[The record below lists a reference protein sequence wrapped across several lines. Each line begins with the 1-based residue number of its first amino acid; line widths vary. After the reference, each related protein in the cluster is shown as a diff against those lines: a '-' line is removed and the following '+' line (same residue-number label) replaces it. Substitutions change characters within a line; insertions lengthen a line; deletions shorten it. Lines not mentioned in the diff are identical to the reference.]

1 MTLRAADRT
10 DMQTS
15 LALVAGVV
23 NNNVAKQLASVV
35 RITVSSGTNEIDL
48 GGMVPGGP
56 PRKKLI
62 NTTVELLRLGVEDGG
77 SDAANRFIAG
87 AGTADV
93 DVPSGASVIIARD
106 DTANRWRIE
115 RVLSDDLGSTAVHQA
130 VGGSSAPIPDN
141 TMRLPGGI
149 LNVSLSSGSG
159 AITLTGLGITNAR
172 QFFLRNVDTSE
183 NVILQGAVSGS
194 TNFITPDGAN
204 ITLTPGDVVELV
216 QAQGEGGFIVV
227 GEALRPGG

>member
-1 MTLRAADRT
+1 MTLRGADRT

-15 LALVAGVV
+15 LALVAGSL
-23 NNNVAKQLASVV
+23 NSNVAKQLASVV
-35 RITVSSGTNEIDL
+35 RITVGSGANEIDL

-62 NTTVELLRLGVEDGG
+62 NTTVELLRLVIEDGG

-93 DVPSGASVIIARD
+93 DVPAGASVIIERD
-106 DTANRWRIE
+106 DTANRSRIE
-115 RVLSDDLGSTAVHQA
+115 RVLSDDLGSVAVYQA
-130 VGGSSAPIPDN
+130 VGGSSSPIPEN

-149 LNVSLSSGSG
+149 LEVSLSSGSG
-159 AITLTGLGITNAR
+159 AITLTGIGITNAR
-172 QFFLRNVDTSE
+172 QFFLRNDDASE
-183 NVILQGAVSGS
+183 NVILQAGS
-194 TNFITPDGAN
+194 DTAEFITPDDAD

-216 QAQGEGGFIVV
+216 QKQGEGGFIVV
-227 GEALRPGG
+227 GEVLRP

>member
-1 MTLRAADRT
+1 MTLRGADRT

-15 LALVAGVV
+15 LALAAGSL
-23 NNNVAKQLASVV
+23 NSNVAKQLASVV
-35 RITVSSGTNEIDL
+35 RITVSSGTDEIDL

-62 NTTVELLRLGVEDGG
+62 NTTVELLRLFIEDG
-77 SDAANRFIAG
+77 SSAAANRFIAG

-106 DTANRWRIE
+106 DIANRWRIE
-115 RVLSDDLGSTAVHQA
+115 RVLSDDLGSLAVHQA
-130 VGGSSAPIPDN
+130 VGGSSASIPEN
-141 TMRLPGGI
+141 TMSLPGGI
-149 LNVSLSSGSG
+149 LEVSLSSGSG
-159 AITLTGLGITNAR
+159 AITLTGIGITNAR
-172 QFFLRNVDTSE
+172 QFFLRNDDASE
-183 NVILQGAVSGS
+183 DVILQGATTGATS
-194 TNFITPDGAN
+194 FITPDGAD

-227 GEALRPGG
+227 GEVLRPSF